1 MNPLPQDSE
10 NRGWFNRFK
19 DQFFGGDE
27 DDIVEPYHAQTA
39 QTGATASASAAASA
53 RSARNLSVH
62 VSRASRVAV
71 RLNLQVIEDSKL
83 AVDGLRNGEHQI
95 INLEKAKPEMRER
108 ILDFLMGA
116 CYALDGKVNRIG
128 DKVYMFVPANVD
140 VDTGEV
146 ETTQFRRSPYEDDS
160 SL

>member
-1 MNPLPQDSE
+1 MNPMPQESE
-10 NRGWFNRFK
+10 NRGWFRRVK
-19 DQFFGGDE
+19 DQFFGGDDE
-27 DDIVEPYHAQTA
+27 DTMDNYDTRPSQPN
-39 QTGATASASAAASA
+39 ASASTSA
-53 RSARNLSVH
+53 RTQRNLSVH

-71 RLNLQVIEDSKL
+71 RLNLQVIEDSKT

-108 ILDFLMGA
+108 VLDFLIGA

-140 VDTGEV
+140 VDAGDV
-146 ETTQFRRSPYEDDS
+146 ETPSFRRSPYEDDN